1 MKRNGRKSL
10 AGALARAKNESG
22 FTLVELI
29 VVIAILGI
37 LAGVGT
43 VGYSGYI
50 KKANMAADEILLD
63 SLNTAFAAA
72 CIENND
78 DINSPNVTPTATLDA
93 DGKVA
98 SITYQDAFEDYYDM
112 SAKFKVIT
120 ALKFEDGMF
129 KPDGVVEAEYAGAK
143 LSFSQSD
150 IDALKDST
158 FFDVGTDVL
167 LNKINDVSE
176 FAKGLNNSD
185 AFNKVLSDPE
195 YQKTMIEYLGYGSLL
210 ESYPVDQLFS
220 MVIEEEFSGEDSAQI
235 KANMAVL
242 YAAQSTDNLS
252 RGDIDALFSNSD
264 PTTLLI
270 SAVNNNAGSGIS
282 QAALFYGMYT
292 AFANS
297 DDFGN
302 QTRLDAT
309 NDPLTLI
316 AGMSDEELEVFQ
328 GYVKS
333 QQGQADLDAYLA
345 SMNMINSSTGD
356 PNTVKDVLTKGF
368 NNEELVGA
376 IKGAVGN

>member
-129 KPDGVVEAEYAGAK
+129 VDADGAGIYSFPFAGTNVT
-143 LSFSQSD
+143 LSAGDLAILRGENAFKNRGSA
-150 IDALKDST
+150 ALLA
-158 FFDVGTDVL
+158 DVGTLQNLIDSGAGQDVL
-167 LNKINDVSE
+167 NEVVASSE
-176 FAKGLNNSD
+176 FVD
-185 AFNKVLSDPE
+185 ALVG
-195 YQKTMIEYLGYGSLL
+195 YLGISREDYANDDEFQYAV
-210 ESYPVDQLFS
+210 ESALGDGDALYN
-220 MVIEEEFSGEDSAQI
+220 AQI
-235 KANMAVL
+235 MFAASNAANAT
-242 YAAQSTDNLS
+242 QEQ
-252 RGDIDALFSNSD
+252 IDALFDMEGDVTSRIEGDTAQETMAN
-264 PTTLLI
+264 
-270 SAVNNNAGSGIS
+270 
-282 QAALFYGMYT
+282 AALAYGMYT
-292 AFANS
+292 AFVQQYPDDENADNFALAVNS
-297 DDFGN
+297 DAFK
-302 QTRLDAT
+302 RYYA
-309 NDPLTLI
+309 
-316 AGMSDEELEVFQ
+316 S
-328 GYVKS
+328 K
-333 QQGQADLDAYLA
+333 QGQTDLEAYKA
-345 SMNMINSSTGD
+345 AMNMISDNTSNSAITSSILENGINGND
-356 PNTVKDVLTKGF
+356 ALAKLMKD
-368 NNEELVGA
+368 
-376 IKGAVGN
+376 IMGN